1 MPQSLFLDTLQG
13 KTTERPPVWFMRQ
26 AGRVL
31 PSYMEMRNKYGFKE
45 MMDTPELAAKVTLLP
60 IEDLGVDA
68 AILFSDILVIPEA
81 LGMELSFEGKG
92 PSFKVALKDVEDV
105 NQFLIE
111 SPEKLHHI
119 YKAIDLIREQ
129 KPQNIPLIG
138 FCGGPL
144 TTLCYMYQ
152 GFSQNLNFPDVLP
165 ALYKNK
171 KEALKV
177 IDRITEMSIE
187 YAKQQVKHDI
197 DAFQLFETHAGLVP
211 SELYKEMFLPSVKR
225 ILSAVREEGVST
237 IFLPKGLGTGISMVN
252 YDLCDCVS
260 IDWQTPLEGVRKYV
274 GDKITLQGNFDPRI
288 LQTTPEVIEDHFKKY
303 LEFGRKETNW
313 IFNLGH
319 GLLPSIPVDNVKH
332 LIKLVKE
339 SDWRR

>member
-13 KTTERPPVWFMRQ
+13 KTTHRPPVWFMRQ

-31 PSYMEMRNKYGFKE
+31 PSYMRMREEYGFKE
-45 MMDTPELAAKVTLLP
+45 MMDNPELAAKVTLLP
-60 IEDLGVDA
+60 ISDLGVDA

-92 PSFKVALKDVEDV
+92 PSFKTALKDVQDI
-105 NQFLIE
+105 NNFLVE

-119 YKAIDLIREQ
+119 YKAIDLIKEQ
-129 KPQNIPLIG
+129 KPNNIPLIG

-165 ALYKNK
+165 ALYRDKKNVM
-171 KEALKV
+171 KV
-177 IDRITEMSIE
+177 IDRITEISIE
-187 YAKQQVKHDI
+187 YAKNQVAHGI

-211 SELYKEMFLPSVKR
+211 TEMYKEMFLPSVKK
-225 ILSAVREEGVST
+225 ILQTVRSLGTKT
-237 IFLPKGLGTGISMVN
+237 IFLPKGIGTGIDMVN
-252 YDLCDCVS
+252 YDLCDCIS
-260 IDWQTPLEGVRKYV
+260 IDWQTSISEVRKYV
-274 GDKITLQGNFDPRI
+274 GDEITLQGNFDPRI
-288 LQTTPEVIEDHFKKY
+288 LQTTPEVIDQHFKTY
-303 LEFGRKETNW
+303 LDFGKKEKNW

-319 GLLPSIPVDNVKH
+319 GLLPSIPESNVKH
-332 LIKLVKE
+332 LVNLVKN
-339 SDWRR
+339 SDWNR